1 MTHDPHTASLPR
13 YECRP
18 EENGASCSAI
28 LGVGVGASVRERGGV
43 EGLRRA
49 IMCLESL
56 HKWACL

>member
-56 HKWACL
+56 HK